1 MKAKNLILIIC
12 SLFLFTITLLAEDK
26 KTGQFFGSKTTHM
39 PSWFLNSFLDLNEDI
54 EELAEKNK
62 RLMLYIHQDN
72 CPYCHKFINQNLS
85 DKTTKNKIQENFGVI
100 EVNMFGDREIVD
112 IDEEEYTEK
121 EYAIKHKVQ
130 FTPTLIFF
138 DEEGKQLLRLNGYIN
153 IKDFNLAL
161 DYIKDKKE
169 DSLSYKD
176 FLRSKKNL
184 KEDMTLID
192 EPDLFTKSRNFVR
205 DNNSKK
211 MAIFFEASN
220 CKECETLHNKLLKDE
235 KTKVLLKK
243 MDLFQVDMNSSKSI
257 VTPDKIITKIK
268 DWTRELNITHIPLS
282 LIHI

>member
-1 MKAKNLILIIC
+1 
-12 SLFLFTITLLAEDK
+12 
-26 KTGQFFGSKTTHM
+26 
-39 PSWFLNSFLDLNEDI
+39 
-54 EELAEKNK
+54 
-62 RLMLYIHQDN
+62 
-72 CPYCHKFINQNLS
+72 
-85 DKTTKNKIQENFGVI
+85 
-100 EVNMFGDREIVD
+100 MFGDREIVD

-184 KEDMTLID
+184 KENMTLID

-268 DWTRELNITHIPLS
+268 DWTRELNITHIPTVIFFDEKAKEIIRIESNFKNFHFQTIVDYAVSNAYKDEKEFQRYLTKRANS
-282 LIHI
+282 IRENGVDVNIWD